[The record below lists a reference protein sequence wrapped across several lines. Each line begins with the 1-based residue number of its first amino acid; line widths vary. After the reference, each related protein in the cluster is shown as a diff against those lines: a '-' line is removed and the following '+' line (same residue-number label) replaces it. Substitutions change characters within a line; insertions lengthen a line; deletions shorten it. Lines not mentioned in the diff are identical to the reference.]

1 MVEDENEDQSECC
14 WRCSDDDSYVERGDR
29 TPEQVSIIPF
39 ILCQNMLS
47 NYLHMY
53 AEVLQFYTI
62 PFQVDML
69 RDRSRNYLIMHLILG
84 GAIFGISL
92 AILGKICVS
101 ISYSYFLSIYILN
114 RPIISLIENKNL
126 FQECSSISQPHLSL

>member
-1 MVEDENEDQSECC
+1 MRMKTNLNAAGDAPMTIVMSREGIGLPNRYQSFPLFYAK
-14 WRCSDDDSYVERGDR
+14 YVIE
-29 TPEQVSIIPF
+29 I
-39 ILCQNMLS
+39 
-47 NYLHMY
+47 YLHIY
-53 AEVLQFYTI
+53 ANALQFYTI

-101 ISYSYFLSIYILN
+101 ISYSYNIGLYFEMVNTIFN
-114 RPIISLIENKNL
+114 VNKNL
-126 FQECSSISQPHLSL
+126 FQECSSISQQHLSL

>member
-1 MVEDENEDQSECC
+1 MRMKTNLNAAGDAPMTIVMSREAIGRPNRYKSFPLLYAQ
-14 WRCSDDDSYVERGDR
+14 YV
-29 TPEQVSIIPF
+29 IKI
-39 ILCQNMLS
+39 
-47 NYLHMY
+47 YLHMY

-92 AILGKICVS
+92 AILGKICLS
-101 ISYSYFLSIYILN
+101 IYYSYFWCNI
-114 RPIISLIENKNL
+114 NL
-126 FQECSSISQPHLSL
+126 YFESANNIFN

>member
-1 MVEDENEDQSECC
+1 MRMKTNLNAAGDAPMTIVMSREGIGLPNRYQSFPLFYAK
-14 WRCSDDDSYVERGDR
+14 YVIELF
-29 TPEQVSIIPF
+29 T
-39 ILCQNMLS
+39 IL
-47 NYLHMY
+47 HIY
-53 AEVLQFYTI
+53 ANALQFYTI

-101 ISYSYFLSIYILN
+101 ISYSYF
-114 RPIISLIENKNL
+114 
-126 FQECSSISQPHLSL
+126 